1 MTKKKDEIMT
11 KKKDEV
17 KKDNKKENK
26 ELIKLKEELESE
38 KEKSLRIQA
47 EMVNMRRRQEEEIA
61 KFRKYEGEEL
71 IINILNIVDNF
82 ERAIGLDDTN
92 LDDELSK
99 FLSGFKMI
107 YGNLLSYLKSIG
119 VEEIEALN
127 KPFDPNFMEAVVM
140 ENIIEEE
147 QGIVLDIFQKG
158 YKYKDKVIR
167 PAMVKVNE

>member
-1 MTKKKDEIMT
+1 MTKNKEEKQ
-11 KKKDEV
+11 V
-17 KKDNKKENK
+17 KKESKEVT
-26 ELIKLKEELESE
+26 KLKEELQLE

-47 EMVNMRRRQEEEIA
+47 EMVNMRKRQEEEIA
-61 KFRKYEGEEL
+61 KFRKYEGEEM

-127 KPFDPNFMEAVVM
+127 RPFDPNFMEAVVM

>member
-11 KKKDEV
+11 KKKHEV

-26 ELIKLKEELESE
+26 ELIKLKEELASE

>member
-1 MTKKKDEIMT
+1 MAKKKEEKLDI
-11 KKKDEV
+11 D
-17 KKDNKKENK
+17 
-26 ELIKLKEELESE
+26 KLKSDLEAAT
-38 KEKSLRIQA
+38 EKSLRIQA
-47 EMVNMRRRQEEEIA
+47 EMMNMRKRQDDEIQ
-61 KFRKYEGEEL
+61 KIRKYDGEDI
-71 IINILNIVDNF
+71 IINLLNIVDNF
-82 ERAIGLDDTN
+82 ERAINLDDNN

-127 KPFDPNFMEAVVM
+127 KHFDPNFMEAVIT

-147 QGIVLDIFQKG
+147 QGIVLDVFQKG

>member
-1 MTKKKDEIMT
+1 MTKNKEEKQ
-11 KKKDEV
+11 V
-17 KKDNKKENK
+17 KKESKEVT
-26 ELIKLKEELESE
+26 KLKEELQLE

-47 EMVNMRRRQEEEIA
+47 EMVNMRKRQEEEIA
-61 KFRKYEGEEL
+61 KFRKYEGEEM

>member
-1 MTKKKDEIMT
+1 MT

-26 ELIKLKEELESE
+26 ELIKLKEELASE

>member
-1 MTKKKDEIMT
+1 MTKKKE
-11 KKKDEV
+11 EV

-26 ELIKLKEELESE
+26 ELIKLKEELKLE

>member
-1 MTKKKDEIMT
+1 MT

-26 ELIKLKEELESE
+26 ELIKLKEELASE

-71 IINILNIVDNF
+71 IINILTIVDNF
-82 ERAIGLDDTN
+82 ERSIGLDDTN